1 MAAKTPVE
9 RRTVQEMRTTTVTKP
24 FIIEFIINSLL
35 FKPFKT
41 KLQTPNDATNAQHF
55 GSRTIWDMHQAPP
68 LFFVLSIPPCNH
80 HGSRRIRYT
89 NQQPCPLVPRTK
101 KTTKGLASA
110 RRETPR
116 GFGFGQINKKP
127 QRLIF

>member
-68 LFFVLSIPPCNH
+68 LFLYYLFPP
-80 HGSRRIRYT
+80 
-89 NQQPCPLVPRTK
+89 V
-101 KTTKGLASA
+101 TTTGLA
-110 RRETPR
+110 
-116 GFGFGQINKKP
+116 GFDTQINSLVHWYPEQKKP
-127 QRLIF
+127 RRVSLQQDGKPPVVSVSGK